1 VRVAVAAVLDHGQA
15 CGGGRAGADR
25 VLHPQGRDE
34 DVPDARREH
43 RWGVS
48 SAMPTTVTAPRAAG
62 EVGELLEHRDDDH
75 GRTLL
80 DGEGELLD
88 HVREFDQQ
96 GLPDVPAPTLS
107 MTAGWHTLL

>member
-1 VRVAVAAVLDHGQA
+1 V
-15 CGGGRAGADR
+15 GRLLCDADDGHR
-25 VLHPQGRDE
+25 A
-34 DVPDARREH
+34 ARRDLAVH
-43 RWGVS
+43 LR
-48 SAMPTTVTAPRAAG
+48 RAG